1 MVVQE
6 KGEILKKAV
15 SGIMLTLLLIGTL
28 TLAFA
33 IQTIKAESQGAI
45 KAVVLDSW
53 GTDYYSFTIYP
64 LLNSE
69 WLRYGSIPIV
79 IDYTS
84 LNKESITYND
94 IAQSEADVLI
104 ISHAYPQPEHIFTNS
119 EIAAIKQYVEEG
131 HGIIGTY
138 GTLVPE
144 NNRKLAELFG
154 INQSASYIFYP
165 SDEVSTG
172 VFNILNIT
180 HPLFVSL
187 PNPFGV
193 PTASETIYVPSHDW
207 TFEGVT
213 DGTIVAL
220 TTDNEAAII
229 VHTTTYK
236 AIYFTNQMEEYA
248 SEMPET
254 SVQVFYN
261 AIVCARALSHVGD
274 INGDG
279 KCDIQDL
286 ARVSAAFGSLR
297 VNDPDDP
304 RYGQYWH
311 TVTCS
316 TCPHTPK
323 ADITN
328 DGKADIQDLAR
339 TSANFGW
346 HE

>member
-1 MVVQE
+1 MIFADSAHYPIKE
-6 KGEILKKAV
+6 RNFMKRLV

-28 TLAFA
+28 TLTFA

-69 WLRYGSIPIV
+69 WPRYGSIPIV

-84 LNKESITYND
+84 LNKESITYDD

-119 EIAAIKQYVEEG
+119 EIAAIKQYAEEG

-154 INQSASYIFYP
+154 INQSTSYIFYP

-229 VHTTTYK
+229 VRTTTYE

-261 AIVCARALSHVGD
+261 AIVWASARAMGDLNGDLKVDGKDIAIIAKAYGSLIGQPAYVPNAD

-279 KCDIQDL
+279 KI
-286 ARVSAAFGSLR
+286 
-297 VNDPDDP
+297 
-304 RYGQYWH
+304 
-311 TVTCS
+311 
-316 TCPHTPK
+316 
-323 ADITN
+323 
-328 DGKADIQDLAR
+328 DGKDIEVAAKYYG
-339 TSANFGW
+339 T
-346 HE
+346 HYP